1 RERYWEA
8 DGAHSNGEWLAWFLD
23 VNTSTGRD
31 WTRTARRLQDLPAL
45 ADALVDLAVA
55 HITADTDC
63 DRATIVVQVPV
74 TALTTQDESAG
85 PGGWIL
91 AGPPISAETAYG
103 RDRYESRPPLF
114 ACDSRYQTVLYSE
127 DGTARCVG
135 SLRRSVPPHLSRI
148 IRLRDVT
155 CRWPGCERTSRLH
168 VHHIVHWARGGP
180 TTTANCT
187 ALCPRH
193 HRHVHETGHQIEGDA
208 DHTLTFKRP
217 DGKIIDIRPPPP
229 P

>member
-1 RERYWEA
+1 DDPDAEHVPYQ
-8 DGAHSNGEWLAWFLD
+8 
-23 VNTSTGRD
+23 
-31 WTRTARRLQDLPAL
+31 ARL
-45 ADALVDLAVA
+45 ADALVDLAA
-55 HITADTDC
+55 THITADTDC

-74 TALTTQDESAG
+74 TALTTQNESAG
-85 PGGWIL
+85 TGGWIL

-114 ACDSRYQTVLYSE
+114 ACDSRYQTVLYGE
-127 DGTARCVG
+127 DGTARSVG
-135 SLRRSVPPHLSRI
+135 SLQRSVPPHLSRI

-168 VHHIVHWARGGP
+168 IHHIVPWARGGP

-193 HRHVHETGHQIEGDA
+193 HRHVHETGYHIEGNA

-217 DGKIIDIRPPPP
+217 TGRTIDIRPPPP

>member
-1 RERYWEA
+1 GEFELPED
-8 DGAHSNGEWLAWFLD
+8 DGATLVKSLERRVDLTLTSVREDPD
-23 VNTSTGRD
+23 VEHVPYE
-31 WTRTARRLQDLPAL
+31 AHL
-45 ADALVDLAVA
+45 ADALVDLAA
-55 HITADTDC
+55 SHITADTDC

-74 TALTTQDESAG
+74 TALTAKTDQG
-85 PGGWIL
+85 RGGWIL
-91 AGPPISAETAYG
+91 AGPPISKETAQ
-103 RDRYESRPPLF
+103 RL
-114 ACDSRYQTVLYSE
+114 ACDSRYQTVLYGE
-127 DGTARCVG
+127 DGVARSVG
-135 SLRRSVPPHLSRI
+135 TLRRSVPPHLSRI

-193 HRHVHETGHQIEGDA
+193 HRMVHETGHQIEGDA

-217 DGKIIDIRPPPP
+217 DGRTIDIRPPPP
-229 P
+229 A